1 MIGINERFKKFL
13 QHKGISQSEFSQITG
28 YGEKSLSNFLTSR
41 VKYPKID
48 LIDAVI
54 RNFPE
59 LNLTWLFTEE
69 GEMFTTA
76 DNSNFSTENEV
87 LKSENTELRNE
98 LIKSQNRII
107 DLLDK
112 FSEK

>member
-1 MIGINERFKKFL
+1 
-13 QHKGISQSEFSQITG
+13 
-28 YGEKSLSNFLTSR
+28 
-41 VKYPKID
+41 
-48 LIDAVI
+48 
-54 RNFPE
+54 
-59 LNLTWLFTEE
+59 
-69 GEMFTTA
+69 MFTTA